1 MSLLPGL
8 CSVAL
13 RHLDPEDV
21 VACAVAGRVAGI
33 EWEARVHVPPGDVDR
48 ARHAADLT
56 AIAGLAIPSY
66 GAYARAGSAGCRQ
79 EFSACLIS
87 AEALGAPM
95 VRVWT
100 TSTEGLSPA
109 ERDDA
114 AGVVAADLMDFCD
127 QAADHGKTVSLEFHP
142 GTFTEG
148 ARATLELI
156 DRVARPNLHSHW
168 QPDYGQPLADASLS
182 LTAML
187 PVLSHLHVFNWTR
200 EHVRLP
206 LADGRSY
213 WQALAGIATQAGMP
227 QRFAMLEFSRDDHPD
242 NVVADL
248 LALQGILAGA

>member
-1 MSLLPGL
+1 MRLLPGL

-21 VACAVAGRVAGI
+21 VACAVAGRAVGI
-33 EWEARVHVPPGDVDR
+33 EWEARVHVPPGDVDK

-66 GAYARAGSAGCRQ
+66 GAYARAGSAGCRE

-100 TSTEGLSPA
+100 ASTEGLS
-109 ERDDA
+109 A
-114 AGVVAADLMDFCD
+114 AGRNEAVAGVAADLADFCD
-127 QAADHGKTVSLEFHP
+127 QAAGHGKTVSLEFHP

-148 ARATLELI
+148 AGATLQLV
-156 DRVARPNLHSHW
+156 DRVARPNLRSHW
-168 QPDYGQPLADASLS
+168 QPDYGQPLEDASNS

-206 LADGRSY
+206 LADGRGY
-213 WQALAGIATQAGMP
+213 WQALVEIAAQDGVP
-227 QRFAMLEFSRDDHPD
+227 ERYAMLEFSRDDHPD

-248 LALQGILAGA
+248 LALQDILSGA